1 LNNPV
6 CITGYESAF
15 QICQSKNSCVK
26 MMKMKLVMGEE
37 NDGDGS
43 LKVKRDIHAKKEER
57 N

>member
-1 LNNPV
+1 
-6 CITGYESAF
+6 
-15 QICQSKNSCVK
+15 